1 MSLVNVTLSRTRHR
15 RLCSFLNNTVKP
27 FWGPKIA
34 AAPSGLSP
42 GLQLFQQFLS
52 AGGRPGPGERADG
65 RGQLKDESCTVA
77 ELSSGALCLQPSNSP
92 CSRVSTAAA
101 HTITLPLCP
110 AHIDTLVLNPRA
122 AQCPRPQQEVERT
135 EPPQCSASVHALQAG
150 CTRGWESLCPALP
163 AEPRC
168 RGQAGSAHPACL
180 SDGTDVH
187 KHGAATVLEVRHHQS
202 HGHRCAAEQ
211 RSREASVPQGLLL
224 SQIWV

>member
-15 RLCSFLNNTVKP
+15 RLCSFLNNMVKP

-92 CSRVSTAAA
+92 CSRVSTGAA

-135 EPPQCSASVHALQAG
+135 EPPSA
-150 CTRGWESLCPALP
+150 
-163 AEPRC
+163 
-168 RGQAGSAHPACL
+168 
-180 SDGTDVH
+180 
-187 KHGAATVLEVRHHQS
+187 
-202 HGHRCAAEQ
+202 
-211 RSREASVPQGLLL
+211 LLL
-224 SQIWV
+224 SMHCRQGAREAGSPCAQLCQQSRAAEGRLALPTLPACPTGPTYTNMEQPRPWR